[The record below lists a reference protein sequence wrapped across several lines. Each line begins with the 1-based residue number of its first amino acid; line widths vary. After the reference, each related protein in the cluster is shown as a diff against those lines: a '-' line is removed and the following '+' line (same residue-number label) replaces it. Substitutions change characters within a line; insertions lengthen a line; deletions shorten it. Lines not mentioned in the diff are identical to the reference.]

1 MTEIEHKEIE
11 NNERI
16 QSMLHNILEKV
27 SIIQKDFERN
37 GETHYDY
44 ILEKL
49 SSAQWDLNVLIK
61 MANDR
66 KDLDKRDKI

>member
-1 MTEIEHKEIE
+1 LIE

-61 MANDR
+61 IANDR

>member
-1 MTEIEHKEIE
+1 MIE
-11 NNERI
+11 NNNRI
-16 QSMLHNILEKV
+16 QSVLHNILEKV
-27 SIIQKDFERN
+27 NIIQKDFERN

-49 SSAQWDLNVLIK
+49 NSAQWDLNVLIK

>member
-1 MTEIEHKEIE
+1 MIE

-49 SSAQWDLNVLIK
+49 NSAQWDLNVLIK

-66 KDLDKRDKI
+66 KDLDKRDRI

>member
-1 MTEIEHKEIE
+1 MIE
-11 NNERI
+11 NNNRI

-49 SSAQWDLNVLIK
+49 SSTQWDLNVLIK

>member
-1 MTEIEHKEIE
+1 MIE

-27 SIIQKDFERN
+27 NIIQKDFERN

-66 KDLDKRDKI
+66 KDLDKRDKIW

>member
-1 MTEIEHKEIE
+1 MIE
-11 NNERI
+11 NNNGI

>member
-1 MTEIEHKEIE
+1 MIE
-11 NNERI
+11 NNKRI

-37 GETHYDY
+37 GKTHYDY

-49 SSAQWDLNVLIK
+49 NSAQWDLNVLIK
-61 MANDR
+61 MAKDR
-66 KDLDKRDKI
+66 EDLDKKKKI

>member
-1 MTEIEHKEIE
+1 MIE

-61 MANDR
+61 IADDR
-66 KDLDKRDKI
+66 KNLDKRDKI

>member
-1 MTEIEHKEIE
+1 MIE
-11 NNERI
+11 NNNRI

-61 MANDR
+61 MADDR
-66 KDLDKRDKI
+66 KNLDKRDKI

>member
-1 MTEIEHKEIE
+1 MIE
-11 NNERI
+11 NNNRI
-16 QSMLHNILEKV
+16 QSMFHNILEKV

-66 KDLDKRDKI
+66 KDLDKIDKI

>member
-1 MTEIEHKEIE
+1 MIE

-16 QSMLHNILEKV
+16 QSMLHNILEKA

-61 MANDR
+61 IANDR

>member
-1 MTEIEHKEIE
+1 MIE
-11 NNERI
+11 NNGRI

-66 KDLDKRDKI
+66 KDLDKRDKK

>member
-1 MTEIEHKEIE
+1 MIE
-11 NNERI
+11 NNDRI

>member
-1 MTEIEHKEIE
+1 MIE
-11 NNERI
+11 NNNRI

-61 MANDR
+61 TANDR

>member
-1 MTEIEHKEIE
+1 MIE

-27 SIIQKDFERN
+27 GIIQKDFERN

>member
-1 MTEIEHKEIE
+1 MIE

-49 SSAQWDLNVLIK
+49 SSAQWNLNVLIK
-61 MANDR
+61 IANDR

>member
-1 MTEIEHKEIE
+1 MIE

-27 SIIQKDFERN
+27 SIIRKDFERN

-49 SSAQWDLNVLIK
+49 NSAQWDLNVLIK
-61 MANDR
+61 IANDR

>member
-1 MTEIEHKEIE
+1 MIE
-11 NNERI
+11 NNNRI

-61 MANDR
+61 IANDR

>member
-1 MTEIEHKEIE
+1 MIE
-11 NNERI
+11 NNNRI

-66 KDLDKRDKI
+66 KELDKND

>member
-1 MTEIEHKEIE
+1 MIE
-11 NNERI
+11 NNNRI

-66 KDLDKRDKI
+66 KDLDKIDKI

>member
-1 MTEIEHKEIE
+1 MIE
-11 NNERI
+11 NNNRI

-66 KDLDKRDKI
+66 KDLDKRDRI

>member
-1 MTEIEHKEIE
+1 MIE
-11 NNERI
+11 NNNRI

-49 SSAQWDLNVLIK
+49 NSAQWDLNVLIK

-66 KDLDKRDKI
+66 KDLDKRD

>member
-1 MTEIEHKEIE
+1 MIE
-11 NNERI
+11 NNERV

-66 KDLDKRDKI
+66 KDLDKRDRI

>member
-1 MTEIEHKEIE
+1 MIE
-11 NNERI
+11 NNNRI

-37 GETHYDY
+37 GETHYNY

-66 KDLDKRDKI
+66 KELDKND

>member
-1 MTEIEHKEIE
+1 MIE

-27 SIIQKDFERN
+27 SIIQKDFKRN

-61 MANDR
+61 IANDR

>member
-1 MTEIEHKEIE
+1 MIE

-49 SSAQWDLNVLIK
+49 SSVQWDLNVLIK

>member
-1 MTEIEHKEIE
+1 LIE

-61 MANDR
+61 IADDR
-66 KDLDKRDKI
+66 KNLDKRDKI

>member
-1 MTEIEHKEIE
+1 MIE
-11 NNERI
+11 NNNRI

-66 KDLDKRDKI
+66 KDLDKRNKI

>member
-1 MTEIEHKEIE
+1 MIE
-11 NNERI
+11 NNNRI

-61 MANDR
+61 MANNR

>member
-1 MTEIEHKEIE
+1 MIE

-16 QSMLHNILEKV
+16 KSMLHNILEKV

>member
-1 MTEIEHKEIE
+1 MIE
-11 NNERI
+11 NNNRI

-27 SIIQKDFERN
+27 SIIQKNFERN

-66 KDLDKRDKI
+66 KDLDKRDRI

>member
-1 MTEIEHKEIE
+1 MIE

-66 KDLDKRDKI
+66 KDLDKRNKI

>member
-1 MTEIEHKEIE
+1 MIE

-37 GETHYDY
+37 GETHYNY

>member
-1 MTEIEHKEIE
+1 MIE
-11 NNERI
+11 NNNRI
-16 QSMLHNILEKV
+16 QSILHNILEKV